1 MFKEIKFLK
10 MIKNIEILFEN
21 VYNKINIKLG
31 VTVMKIN
38 LQRLD
43 TEQVNENTKNIDSL
57 STIDMITTINN
68 EDKKVALA
76 VEKVIP
82 DIARAVDETFNRIK
96 NGGRLIYIG
105 AGTSGRLGVLDASEC
120 PPTYGVDFELV
131 QGIMAG
137 GKDAMFKAK
146 EGAEDSKELAVE
158 DLKNI
163 NITKKDMVI
172 GLAAS
177 GRTPYVIGGLEYA
190 KSIGAGTGAISCVND
205 SEISKYAECPIE
217 VVVGAE
223 VVTGSTRMKSGTA
236 QKMVLN
242 MISTGVMIKLGKVYG
257 NLMIDV
263 KATNEKLVER
273 AKGIIIK
280 CTGCTRE
287 VAEEYMNITG
297 DDVRL
302 SIFMILSNLNKKQSI
317 DALNKNDNNIRK
329 ALESVNA

>member
-1 MFKEIKFLK
+1 MEIDLK
-10 MIKNIEILFEN
+10 K
-21 VYNKINIKLG
+21 
-31 VTVMKIN
+31 
-38 LQRLD
+38 LD
-43 TEQVNENTKNIDSL
+43 TEQVNENTKSIDSL

-76 VEKVIP
+76 VENVIP
-82 DIARAVDETFNRIK
+82 NIASVVDETYDRLK
-96 NGGRLIYIG
+96 RGGRLIYIG

-131 QGIMAG
+131 KGIMAG

-158 DLKNI
+158 DLKDI
-163 NITKKDMVI
+163 NLTEKDMVI

-190 KSIGAGTGAISCVND
+190 KKIKAGTGSISCVNN
-205 SEISKYAECPIE
+205 SEISKIVDFPVE
-217 VVVGAE
+217 VIVGPE

-273 AKGIIIK
+273 AKGIIMK

-302 SIFMILSNLNKKQSI
+302 SIFMILSDLDKEQSI
-317 DALNKNDNNIRK
+317 EFLSKNDNNIRK
-329 ALESVNA
+329 ALESINT

>member
-1 MFKEIKFLK
+1 MEIDLK
-10 MIKNIEILFEN
+10 K
-21 VYNKINIKLG
+21 
-31 VTVMKIN
+31 
-38 LQRLD
+38 LD
-43 TEQVNENTKNIDSL
+43 TEQVNENTKSIDSL

-76 VEKVIP
+76 VENVIP
-82 DIARAVDETFNRIK
+82 NIASVVDETYDRLK
-96 NGGRLIYIG
+96 RGGRLIYIG
-105 AGTSGRLGVLDASEC
+105 AGTSCRLGVLDASEC

-131 QGIMAG
+131 KGIMAG

-158 DLKNI
+158 DLKDI
-163 NITKKDMVI
+163 NLTEKDMVI

-190 KSIGAGTGAISCVND
+190 KKIKAGTGSISCVNN
-205 SEISKYAECPIE
+205 SEISKIADFPVE
-217 VVVGAE
+217 VIVGPE

-273 AKGIIIK
+273 AKGIIMK

-287 VAEEYMNITG
+287 VAEEHMNITG

-302 SIFMILSNLNKKQSI
+302 SIFMILSDLDKEQSI
-317 DALNKNDNNIRK
+317 EFLSKNDNNIRK
-329 ALESVNA
+329 ALESINT

>member
-1 MFKEIKFLK
+1 MD
-10 MIKNIEILFEN
+10 
-21 VYNKINIKLG
+21 
-31 VTVMKIN
+31 IN
-38 LQRLD
+38 LQKLD

-57 STIDMITTINN
+57 STLDMVTVINN

-76 VEKVIP
+76 VEKVLP
-82 DIARAVDETFNRIK
+82 NIANAIDETYKRIK

-137 GKDAMFKAK
+137 GKDAMFKAR

-158 DLKNI
+158 DLKAI
-163 NITKKDMVI
+163 NLTEKDMVI

-190 KSIGAGTGAISCVND
+190 KEIGAGTGSVSCVQE
-205 SEISKYAECPIE
+205 SEISKVADHPIE
-217 VVVGAE
+217 AIVGAE

-236 QKMVLN
+236 QKMILN
-242 MISTGVMIKLGKVYG
+242 MISSGVMIKLGKVYG

-263 KATNEKLVER
+263 RPTNEKLVER
-273 AKGIIIK
+273 AKGIIMK
-280 CTGCTRE
+280 CTSVDKE
-287 VAEEYMNITG
+287 VAEKYLEESGN
-297 DDVRL
+297 DVRL
-302 SIFMILSNLNKKQSI
+302 SIFMILSKLDKENSIMTLNE
-317 DALNKNDNNIRK
+317 NDNNIRK
-329 ALESVNA
+329 ALESINM

>member
-1 MFKEIKFLK
+1 MD
-10 MIKNIEILFEN
+10 
-21 VYNKINIKLG
+21 
-31 VTVMKIN
+31 IN
-38 LQRLD
+38 LQKLD

-57 STIDMITTINN
+57 STLDMVTAINN

-76 VEKVIP
+76 VEKVLP
-82 DIARAVDETFNRIK
+82 NIANAIDETYKRIK

-137 GKDAMFKAK
+137 GKDAMFKAR

-158 DLKNI
+158 DLKAI
-163 NITKKDMVI
+163 NLTEKDMVI

-190 KSIGAGTGAISCVND
+190 KEIGAGTGSVSCVQE
-205 SEISKYAECPIE
+205 SEISKVADYPIE
-217 VVVGAE
+217 AIVGAE

-236 QKMVLN
+236 QKMILN
-242 MISTGVMIKLGKVYG
+242 MISSGVMIKLGKVYG

-263 KATNEKLVER
+263 RPTNEKLVER
-273 AKGIIIK
+273 AKSIIMK
-280 CTGCTRE
+280 CTSVDKE
-287 VAEEYMNITG
+287 VAEKYLEESGN
-297 DDVRL
+297 DVRL
-302 SIFMILSNLNKKQSI
+302 SIFMILSKLDKENSIMTLNE
-317 DALNKNDNNIRK
+317 NDNNIRK
-329 ALESVNA
+329 ALESINM